1 MEFVVES
8 PNNPEQKFLESLMP
22 SMIKQLNL
30 DRVKKTILVL
40 VDEHEHSGSTFD
52 IKEEKTFL
60 VVLKPGVYQELG
72 LSLAHEMVH
81 VRQMANG
88 TLKAVGEGAKVWN
101 GKRYEKDFPYL
112 DQPWELEA
120 FAKQE
125 IVFRRAIEI

>member
-8 PNNPEQKFLESLMP
+8 ENKVEQKFLELMVP

-30 DRVKKTILVL
+30 DRVKKTVMVL
-40 VDEHEHSGSTFD
+40 VDDHEHSGSSFD

-60 VVLKPGVYQELG
+60 VVLKPGSYQELG

-88 TLKAVGEGAKVWN
+88 TLKATGEGAKVWN

-120 FAKQE
+120 FSKQE
-125 IVFRRAIEI
+125 IIFRRALVV